1 MPVVDWLGEE
11 CGFQERWRKTTFSD
25 QAGRGRDAADAYGA
39 DVMWQRLRS
48 ACKTAASYYE

>member
-1 MPVVDWLGEE
+1 MPVVDWLGEK